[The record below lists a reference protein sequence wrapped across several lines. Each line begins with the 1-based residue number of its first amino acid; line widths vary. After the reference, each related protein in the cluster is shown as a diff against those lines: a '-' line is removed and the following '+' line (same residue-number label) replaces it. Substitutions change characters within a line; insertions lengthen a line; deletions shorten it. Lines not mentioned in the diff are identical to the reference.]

1 MNGLGVAEC
10 RAAAFAADDE
20 GHRAMDVATPQCKEL
35 FASMIYSLGRYDCSI
50 GVGMEHRSN
59 STLLQLA
66 TDPRTRWAIKMP
78 SNGCCVMEVWI
89 SFRGVKR
96 CGRRCIAPVGLA
108 IRRWSRYLLALTS
121 LLVIPKDTPTPL
133 IAAATAAAYGHMD
146 ACRLLVAAGAVVDAV
161 NDFNESA
168 LSLAVTGL
176 HVEIVAML
184 IDAKADTNAPRTGG
198 SATPGLRTAPP
209 PLQLLAML
217 VARERGGGGG
227 RR

>member
-1 MNGLGVAEC
+1 MMNGLGVAEC

-35 FASMIYSLGRYDCSI
+35 FASMIHSLGRYDCSI

-59 STLLQLA
+59 STLLPLA
-66 TDPRTRWAIKMP
+66 TDLRTRWAIKMS

-89 SFRGVKR
+89 SIRGVQR

-133 IAAATAAAYGHMD
+133 IAAAAAAAAAAAYAHID
-146 ACRLLVAAGAVVDAV
+146 ACRILVAAGAEVDAV

-209 PLQLLAML
+209 PLQLL
-217 VARERGGGGG
+217 ETGGG